1 MIKFEDIKEE
11 DLSIVAELYD
21 SESEYKTDLSKMK
34 ESYNKIKD
42 NEFYKMI
49 IAKEVEE
56 IVGFAYI
63 NIHQDI
69 FEKCK
74 PFMTVWSLR
83 VKETSR
89 RKGIGTKL
97 FKYIEDLAREIDC
110 SFICLIAEVDNL
122 GANSFYKS
130 LNYNKENGYVKF
142 IGR

>member
-1 MIKFEDIKEE
+1 MIKFENIKKE

-21 SESEYKTDLSKMK
+21 SDSEYKTDLSKMK

-42 NEFYKMI
+42 NEFYKLI
-49 IAKEVEE
+49 VAKEDEA

-74 PFMTVWSLR
+74 PFMTIWSVR
-83 VKETSR
+83 VKENYR

-110 SFICLIAEVDNL
+110 SFICLIAEEDNVV
-122 GANSFYKS
+122 ANKFYKC

>member
-1 MIKFEDIKEE
+1 
-11 DLSIVAELYD
+11 
-21 SESEYKTDLSKMK
+21 
-34 ESYNKIKD
+34 N
-42 NEFYKMI
+42 
-49 IAKEVEE
+49 EE

-74 PFMTVWSLR
+74 PYMSIWSVR

-97 FKYIEDLAREIDC
+97 FKYIEDLARKIDC
-110 SFICLIAEVDNL
+110 SFICLIAEEDNVV
-122 GANSFYKS
+122 ANEFYNS
-130 LNYNKENGYVKF
+130 LDYSKQNGYVKF